1 MMTEELVRVRQRDG
15 IATVTLTDP
24 AAMNALS
31 LEMVTE
37 FAKVLKRL
45 ARPEEGTRCLVITG
59 EGRGFCAG
67 ANLKR
72 RLSQEERDEMTGSLL
87 ELYYHPVF
95 RLVRDFPAPVV
106 TAVNGAAV
114 GAGMSLA
121 MMGDIILA
129 GRSAYFLQA
138 FRNIGLVPDCG
149 SSWLLPRII
158 GAARA
163 REMSLLG
170 ERLPAETALE
180 WGLINRLV
188 DDAELEAMT
197 AEIAEK
203 LASGPVNAQTS
214 IRRLYWE
221 SPHKSFEEQIDLEDS
236 FQSVAALAPEAQ
248 EGVAAFREKRKA
260 DFRKAAGQS

>member
-1 MMTEELVRVRQRDG
+1 MNEDLIVIHRQDG
-15 IATVTLTDP
+15 VATITLNDP

-37 FAKVLKRL
+37 LAQNLKRL
-45 ARPEEGTRCLVITG
+45 AKPESGTRCLVITG
-59 EGRGFCAG
+59 EGRGFCTG

-72 RLSQEERDEMTGSLL
+72 RLSEEEREQMTGSLL

-121 MMGDIILA
+121 LMGDIILA
-129 GRSAYFLQA
+129 ARSAYFLQA
-138 FRNIGLVPDCG
+138 FRNVGLVPDCG
-149 SSWLLPRII
+149 SSWLLPRIV
-158 GAARA
+158 GSARA

-170 ERLPAETALE
+170 ERLPAAMALD

-188 DDAELEAMT
+188 DDADLSVAT
-197 AEIAEK
+197 AEIAGR
-203 LASGPVNAQTS
+203 LASGPVQAQTS
-214 IRRLYWE
+214 IRKLYWA
-221 SPHKSFEEQIDLEDS
+221 SLHNSFEEQIDLENRY
-236 FQSVAALAPEAQ
+236 QGIAARGAEAK
-248 EGVAAFREKRKA
+248 EGIAAFKEKRKA
-260 DFRKAAGQS
+260 DFRAVTG

>member
-1 MMTEELVRVRQRDG
+1 MTDELVEIRQKDG
-15 IATVTLTDP
+15 IATLTLNDP
-24 AAMNALS
+24 DAMNAMS
-31 LEMVTE
+31 LEMAT
-37 FAKVLKRL
+37 AMAQALKRL
-45 ARPEEGTRCLVITG
+45 AQPEAATRCLVITG
-59 EGRGFCAG
+59 RGRGFCAG

-72 RLSQEERDEMTGSLL
+72 RLSQEERDEMTGTILQ
-87 ELYYHPVF
+87 LYYHPVF
-95 RLVRDFPAPVV
+95 RLIRDFPAPVV

-149 SSWLLPRII
+149 SSWLLPRLI

-180 WGLINRLV
+180 WGLVNRV
-188 DDAELEAMT
+188 CDDSDLDAA
-197 AEIAEK
+197 AQEIAEK
-203 LASGPVNAQTS
+203 IASGPVRAQTA
-214 IRRLYWE
+214 IRTLYWE
-221 SPHKSFEEQIDLEDS
+221 SPHQSFEEQLDLEDQ
-236 FQSVAALAPEAQ
+236 FQVIAAKAPEAQ
-248 EGVAAFREKRKA
+248 EGVAAFTQKRKA
-260 DFRKAAGQS
+260 DFRAIVN

>member
-1 MMTEELVRVRQRDG
+1 MSEDLIRIHEDDG
-15 IATVTLTDP
+15 IATITLNDP
-24 AAMNALS
+24 SAMNALS
-31 LEMVTE
+31 LEMVAE
-37 FAKVLKRL
+37 LAPALKKL
-45 ARPEEGTRCLVITG
+45 ANPAAGTRCLVLTG

-72 RLSQEERDEMTGSLL
+72 RLTQEERDQMPGSILEMH
-87 ELYYHPVF
+87 YHPVF

-106 TAVNGAAV
+106 TSVNGAAV

-149 SSWLLPRII
+149 SSWLLPRAI

-170 ERLPAETALE
+170 EKLSAEKAFE

-188 DDAELEAMT
+188 EDDELKPAT
-197 AEIAEK
+197 TEIASR
-203 LASGPVNAQTS
+203 LASGPVKAQTS
-214 IRRLYWE
+214 IRKLYWA
-221 SPHKSFEEQIDLEDS
+221 SPDNSFEDQIDLEDAY
-236 FQSVAALAPEAQ
+236 QSVAALAPEAQ
-248 EGVAAFREKRKA
+248 EGVSAFKEKRKA
-260 DFRKAAGQS
+260 DFRKVSG

>member
-1 MMTEELVRVRQRDG
+1 MTEQLIRLRQDNG
-15 IATVTLTDP
+15 IATLTLDDP
-24 AAMNALS
+24 SAMNALS

-37 FAKVLKRL
+37 LAQALKRL

-72 RLSQEERDEMTGSLL
+72 RLSQEELDQI
-87 ELYYHPVF
+87 YYHPVF

-121 MMGDIILA
+121 LMGDIILA
-129 GRSAYFLQA
+129 GKSAYFLQA

-149 SSWLLPRII
+149 SSWMLPRII

-180 WGLINRLV
+180 WGLINRLCE
-188 DDAELEAMT
+188 DGDLQDAA
-197 AEIAEK
+197 AGIAEK
-203 LASGPVNAQTS
+203 IASGPLNSQTS
-214 IRRLYWE
+214 IRKLYWA
-221 SPHKSFEEQIDLEDS
+221 SSQNSFEDQIDLEDHYQGIAS
-236 FQSVAALAPEAQ
+236 TGPEAK
-248 EGVAAFREKRKA
+248 EGIAAFQEKRKA
-260 DFRKAAGQS
+260 DFRKVAG

>member
-1 MMTEELVRVRQRDG
+1 MTEQLIRLRQDNG
-15 IATVTLTDP
+15 IATLTLDDP
-24 AAMNALS
+24 SAMNALS

-37 FAKVLKRL
+37 LAQALKRL

-72 RLSQEERDEMTGSLL
+72 RLSQEERDQMTGSILQV
-87 ELYYHPVF
+87 YYHPVF

-121 MMGDIILA
+121 LMGDIILA
-129 GRSAYFLQA
+129 GKSAYFLQA

-149 SSWLLPRII
+149 SSWMLPRII

-170 ERLPAETALE
+170 ERLPAETGCARME
-180 WGLINRLV
+180 TFKTPPPG
-188 DDAELEAMT
+188 
-197 AEIAEK
+197 
-203 LASGPVNAQTS
+203 S
-214 IRRLYWE
+214 RR
-221 SPHKSFEEQIDLEDS
+221 KSRR
-236 FQSVAALAPEAQ
+236 A
-248 EGVAAFREKRKA
+248 R
-260 DFRKAAGQS
+260 

>member
-1 MMTEELVRVRQRDG
+1 MNEELVRLRQEDG
-15 IATVTLTDP
+15 IATVTLNDP
-24 AAMNALS
+24 STMNALS
-31 LEMVTE
+31 PEMATQL
-37 FAKVLKRL
+37 AQALKRL
-45 ARPEEGTRCLVITG
+45 ARPEAVTRCLVITG

-72 RLSQEERDEMTGSLL
+72 RLTQEERDEMTGSLL

-106 TAVNGAAV
+106 TVVNGAAV

-138 FRNIGLVPDCG
+138 FRNIGLVPDCA
-149 SSWLLPRII
+149 SSWLLPRVI

-170 ERLPAETALE
+170 ERLPAETALA

-188 DDAELEAMT
+188 DDADLATVT

-203 LASGPVNAQTS
+203 LASGPLNALTS
-214 IRRLYWE
+214 IRKLYWA
-221 SPHKSFEEQIDLEDS
+221 SPHNSFEEQIDLEDS

-248 EGVAAFREKRKA
+248 EGVAAFREKRAA
-260 DFRKAAGQS
+260 DFRKLPG